1 MKRFAVVLLLLLVL
15 GAASAYFGFR
25 YLQQRFEAP
34 GPLVAD
40 TALVIA
46 KGDGVAEIAEDLQA
60 AGVIDDSRIFRLGVR
75 YLKMGRSMK
84 AGEFLF
90 PAGVS
95 MRAAA
100 DIIASGKTVS
110 HKITVPEGETS
121 QEIVALLQ
129 AEPLLTGEIAAVPA
143 EGSLL
148 PETYHFSRGD
158 SRQALLDR
166 MGVAMKDALAALW
179 PQKAEGVPL
188 ATPEEAVVLASI
200 VEKETGIAE
209 ERPLVAGVFVNRL
222 RKGIPLQ
229 SDPTVI
235 YGITLGKEELDR
247 PLSRK
252 DLKTATPYNTYSI
265 QGLPPGPIAN
275 PGRDALAAVMA
286 PAETDYIYFVADG
299 SGGHAFAKTLAE
311 HNRNVAKWRNYQK
324 SQKSGAAE

>member
-15 GAASAYFGFR
+15 GAGAAYLAFQ

-34 GPLVAD
+34 GPLAAD

-46 KGDGVAEIAEDLQA
+46 KGDGVAKIAEDLQA
-60 AGVIDDSRIFRLGVR
+60 AGVIEDSRIFRLGVR
-75 YLKMGRSMK
+75 YLEMGRNMK

-95 MRAAA
+95 MHGAAEL
-100 DIIASGKTVS
+100 IASGKTVS
-110 HKITVPEGETS
+110 HKITLPEGQTS
-121 QEIVALLQ
+121 REIVGLLM
-129 AEPLLTGEIAAVPA
+129 AEPLLVGEIDGVPP

-166 MGVAMKDALAALW
+166 MGAAMTDALAALW
-179 PQKAEGVPL
+179 PQRAEGLPL
-188 ATPEEAVVLASI
+188 ASPAEAVTLASI
-200 VEKETGIAE
+200 VEKETGVAE

-222 RKGIPLQ
+222 KKGIPLQ

-235 YGITLGKEELDR
+235 YGITLGQSELDR

-275 PGRDALAAVMA
+275 PGRDALKAVMA

-299 SGGHAFAKTLAE
+299 SGGHAFGETLEE
-311 HNRNVAKWRNYQK
+311 HNANVEKWFKIRRER
-324 SQKSGAAE
+324 GEM